1 MASTEKKATKKKVA
15 ATLNPANAATLSRR
29 LGGMPAEKA
38 LFDQLRDLAVSLN
51 KLNEGIQKVYNVKTP
66 VVKTEI
72 NIPKCAYRGD
82 DELGGI
88 AAEKSLFAQLKT
100 ISSSLDKTKGYMQKG
115 IQKVVKAKAE
125 AKRAVAKKPAAKK
138 TK

>member
-72 NIPKCAYRGD
+72 NMHTAAMTNWA
-82 DELGGI
+82 EL
-88 AAEKSLFAQLKT
+88 Q
-100 ISSSLDKTKGYMQKG
+100 Q
-115 IQKVVKAKAE
+115 
-125 AKRAVAKKPAAKK
+125 KRACLHS
-138 TK
+138 

>member
-1 MASTEKKATKKKVA
+1 MASTQKKATKKKVA
-15 ATLNPANAATLSRR
+15 AINPANAATLSRR